1 MFQEAAVLKRGGNGG
16 GYRDGNR
23 NRSRDARGGGDGRN
37 RDRNRDGRNRDGNR
51 DRNRDGNRDRNRDG
65 GSRGRRGEGQGR
77 PGSSNGRGERK
88 HHSRPQAYKRECPL
102 RAFSFISIMCILHN
116 SYDRKGL
123 LYACKAWLRCDEC
136 TFEECISISNDD
148 VCTVSEIR

>member
-23 NRSRDARGGGDGRN
+23 NRSRDGRGGGDGRN

-77 PGSSNGRGERK
+77 LVLQMDAAKENIIAVHK
-88 HHSRPQAYKRECPL
+88 QKRMPFVGIL
-102 RAFSFISIMCILHN
+102 FISIMCILHN
-116 SYDRKGL
+116 SYDRKGAVICL
-123 LYACKAWLRCDEC
+123 
-136 TFEECISISNDD
+136 
-148 VCTVSEIR
+148 